1 MGKRIIKSTEQY
13 NLVVDDFE
21 QLPITFKVW
30 KEEPIIEVKID
41 DNFAKA
47 NGYKTVSEMFKE
59 GIGGREIVEE
69 MGRVPEW
76 LRVTED
82 GGFYLEKIPRESLN

>member
-1 MGKRIIKSTEQY
+1 MGKRIVKSTKQY

-47 NGYKTVSEMFKE
+47 NGYKSVAEMFKE
-59 GIGGREIVEE
+59 GVGGREIIKEL
-69 MGRVPEW
+69 GRVPEW

-82 GGFYLEKIPRESLN
+82 GGFYLERFPKESLN